1 MVRGISDLKMILS
14 DKSLVYLLLKDSLKM
29 EIRNSIIE
37 EIGMK
42 FKRAVLQ
49 FKEFFYLN
57 IYEDNCIE
65 KNLLDF
71 DAFSTRYT
79 FFRMIHMISF

>member
-37 EIGMK
+37 EI
-42 FKRAVLQ
+42 
-49 FKEFFYLN
+49 
-57 IYEDNCIE
+57 
-65 KNLLDF
+65 
-71 DAFSTRYT
+71 
-79 FFRMIHMISF
+79 

>member
-1 MVRGISDLKMILS
+1 
-14 DKSLVYLLLKDSLKM
+14 M

-37 EIGMK
+37 EIEMK

-65 KNLLDF
+65 KNLLDC
-71 DAFSTRYT
+71 DAFFTRYT
-79 FFRMIHMISF
+79 FLRMIHIISF